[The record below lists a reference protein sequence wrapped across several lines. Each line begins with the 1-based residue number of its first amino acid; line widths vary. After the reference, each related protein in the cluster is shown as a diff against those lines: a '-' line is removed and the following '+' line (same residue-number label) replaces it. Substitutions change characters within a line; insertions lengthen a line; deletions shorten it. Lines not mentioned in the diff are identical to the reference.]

1 MAEPNLTA
9 GLVGTGLATG
19 LVVLLGPVLG
29 EYAIILFTGLLGTL
43 IALSDAKSPSFA
55 RSLIF
60 VFRGLCFSF
69 VFTSILTAILVQF
82 LPKSFGITYYALM
95 GCVSFTIGWTSNR
108 WGALKT
114 AIIEETAKRVAKI
127 LGSDTPPKDSP

>member
-1 MAEPNLTA
+1 MPEPNTSA
-9 GLVGTGLATG
+9 GFVGTSLATG

-43 IALSDAKSPSFA
+43 IALSDCKPDTFSK
-55 RSLIF
+55 SLIF

-69 VFTSILTAILVQF
+69 IFTSILTAILVQF
-82 LPKSFGITYYALM
+82 LPKSLGITYYALM
-95 GCVSFTIGWTSNR
+95 GAVSFTIGWTSNR

-127 LGSDTPPKDSP
+127 LGSESPSKDKP

>member
-1 MAEPNLTA
+1 MADPNTA
-9 GLVGTGLATG
+9 AGFVGTSLATG

-43 IALSDAKSPSFA
+43 IALSDCKPSSFSK
-55 RSLIF
+55 SLIF

-69 VFTSILTAILVQF
+69 IFTSILTAILVQF
-82 LPKSFGITYYALM
+82 LPQSLGITYYALM
-95 GCVSFTIGWTSNR
+95 GAVSFTIGWTSNR

-127 LGSDTPPKDSP
+127 LGSDTSSKDKP

>member
-1 MAEPNLTA
+1 MAEPHLAA
-9 GLVGTGLATG
+9 GFVGTSLATG
-19 LVVLLGPVLG
+19 VVVLLGPVLG

-43 IALSDAKSPSFA
+43 IALSDTRPPSFA

-69 VFTSILTAILVQF
+69 VFTSILTAVLVQF
-82 LPKSFGITYYALM
+82 LPESLGITYYALM
-95 GCVSFTIGWTSNR
+95 GAVSFTIGWTSNR

-127 LGSDTPPKDSP
+127 LGTDSSSKDRS